1 MNIVFDIPS
10 FQLTNIIFLESKRN
24 IIMEGSFTK
33 IIYSN
38 QWITLNS
45 IYLYLP
51 IDFQPVE
58 KSNNKNI
65 MKFYP
70 SSQEN
75 IFLVQEL
82 SKIEYRIIEYYKQI
96 NQIDKKTTCLLTK
109 QLYSGNL
116 KIYKDY
122 NENFQK
128 HNKKIQ
134 HIIKISGIWEN
145 HSEIGVTYKVI
156 ETYNNDYEL

>member
-1 MNIVFDIPS
+1 
-10 FQLTNIIFLESKRN
+10 
-24 IIMEGSFTK
+24 MEGSFTK

-58 KSNNKNI
+58 KYNNKNI

-75 IFLVQEL
+75 H
-82 SKIEYRIIEYYKQI
+82 RA
-96 NQIDKKTTCLLTK
+96 
-109 QLYSGNL
+109 
-116 KIYKDY
+116 
-122 NENFQK
+122 
-128 HNKKIQ
+128 
-134 HIIKISGIWEN
+134 
-145 HSEIGVTYKVI
+145 
-156 ETYNNDYEL
+156 